1 MQRRTSPRE
10 LAHPGSIQMPAYF
23 TRWTS
28 GNRVCQLPAIL
39 FQDILLCLAGK
50 RAWLVIKASRLAG
63 GLSAPIAPEFSTALA
78 ANGRAASVWSALVL
92 GTCSA

>member
-10 LAHPGSIQMPAYF
+10 LAHPGSIQMLVYF
-23 TRWTS
+23 TQRTS
-28 GNRVCQLPAIL
+28 RKGVCRLPAIL
-39 FQDILLCLAGK
+39 LQDILLCLAGN

-63 GLSAPIAPEFSTALA
+63 GLSVPIAPEFSTALA